1 MAALLTLTTVT
12 ATGCASDRA
21 PDPVPGTAGAPSTPS
36 LKAAPPVPA
45 ATPSPAGPQASTPA
59 GSSKVRYAPDFCKEN
74 PIDGDTHQV
83 LQVNGGE
90 QLPNGL
96 RTVAARQTQ
105 LKCGPGV
112 DNGGYFEMQEP
123 LGPYYVA
130 QNPTVRLLT
139 NSEATQRPEL
149 KSADWH
155 TLLKVL
161 QGCEKAQAPAPYQ
174 CSPYFYVTID
184 NKNGGVI
191 TDFTAI
197 FQS

>member
-1 MAALLTLTTVT
+1 M
-12 ATGCASDRA
+12 
-21 PDPVPGTAGAPSTPS
+21 
-36 LKAAPPVPA
+36 
-45 ATPSPAGPQASTPA
+45 
-59 GSSKVRYAPDFCKEN
+59 RYAPDFCKEN
-74 PIDGDTHQV
+74 PIDGDAHQV

-90 QLPNGL
+90 RLPNGL

-105 LKCGPGV
+105 LKCGPDV

-130 QNPTVRLLT
+130 QNPTIRLLT
-139 NSEATQRPEL
+139 LNEATNRLEL
-149 KSADWH
+149 KSADWD

-174 CSPYFYVTID
+174 CSPFFYVTID